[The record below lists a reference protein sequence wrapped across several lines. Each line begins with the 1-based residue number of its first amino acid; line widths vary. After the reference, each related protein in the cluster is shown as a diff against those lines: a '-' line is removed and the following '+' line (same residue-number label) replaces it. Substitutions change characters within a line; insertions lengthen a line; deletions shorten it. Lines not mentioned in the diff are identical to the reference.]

1 MSAVQSASG
10 PERIVNVDKVVY
22 FGLARV
28 QDTLKIMTG
37 GIGTSQYTA
46 PEVEILKSPL
56 CRHFV

>member
-10 PERIVNVDKVVY
+10 PELIVKVDKVAH

-46 PEVEILKSPL
+46 PEVEILIKSAL
-56 CRHFV
+56 